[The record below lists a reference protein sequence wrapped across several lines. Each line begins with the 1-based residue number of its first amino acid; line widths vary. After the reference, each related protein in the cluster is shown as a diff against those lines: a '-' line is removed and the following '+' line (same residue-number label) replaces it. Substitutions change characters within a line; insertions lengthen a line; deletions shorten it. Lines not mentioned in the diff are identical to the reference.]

1 MKYNCKINFQFF
13 QDIDLFSRKLELYYN
28 GKPRK
33 TSRIGF
39 IFTLIYISIF
49 LTIFLYNLKKMI
61 SKNNGTFYVTYTYEN
76 EPPSIKL
83 SSEKFYGGF
92 ALENHETYDNF
103 IDETIYY
110 PKAYYKRAV
119 RHGKNCE
126 WFVKELELEKCRLEK
141 FGSFYRD
148 KFKGKALN
156 NLYCFK
162 EVNETLMGHFSY
174 DNYSLFFISFFPCV
188 NTSENNNK
196 CKPIEVID
204 YYLKDTF
211 ISFQMQD
218 IELTPQNYNSPALQR
233 DKDFYSKIGKKLFQ
247 EIHAFFQVVN
257 IETETD
263 FIGFNHFHSFK
274 TETFL
279 KYDSISILSNFAE
292 RNIYETGESF
302 CEVSLKLSDKVLT
315 QRRTYTKLLEI
326 LGNIGGLMEVVFS
339 VFRIISSFPT
349 KILYEEALVNKLFQ
363 FNLDTK
369 EISLINKEKRY
380 IKKNNFSYNQ
390 ISKLYNPLREQ
401 SPNINKKKDI
411 INQSKNEGS
420 IDLNKI
426 TNESF
431 LMIKSKN
438 KNIRNI
444 ASLNKYEKSK
454 NKEKLSQNKLIKN
467 NDRNPF
473 DKNDIKIFNFNM
485 SFKNYNKE
493 KDKNNAKIKEKRRI
507 IRKIKINR
515 VYIYFCFCC
524 TRKRKNMQNVLLDEG
539 MKLIKERLDLLNLFR
554 TIYQEEKINLNFATT
569 EYIKMSDECK
579 KKIEDIHNSFYNI

>member
-1 MKYNCKINFQFF
+1 MKNKCKIDYFF
-13 QDIDLFSRKLELYYN
+13 IRDIDMFGRKLKLYYN
-28 GKPRK
+28 GKARK
-33 TSRIGF
+33 TSWIG
-39 IFTLIYISIF
+39 IFFTFLYMSIF
-49 LTIFLYNLKKMI
+49 LAFVIYKLKRVMNKTD
-61 SKNNGTFYVTYTYEN
+61 GTFYDTYTFTQ
-76 EPPSIKL
+76 EPSYVKL
-83 SSEKFYGGF
+83 SNENFYGGF
-92 ALENHETYDNF
+92 GIENPETYDSF
-103 IDETIYY
+103 IDETIYF
-110 PKAYYKRAV
+110 PKAYFKKAE
-119 RHGKNCE
+119 RHGNNWE
-126 WFVKELELEKCRLEK
+126 WSAKELELERCQLEK
-141 FGSFYRD
+141 FGSLYRE
-148 KFKGKALN
+148 KFKRKPLSN
-156 NLYCFK
+156 FYCFK
-162 EVNETLMGHFSY
+162 EMNETLIGSFSY

-204 YYLKDTF
+204 YYLQDTF

-233 DKDFYSKIGKKLFQ
+233 DKDFYAKIGKKIFQ
-247 EIHAFFQVVN
+247 EIHAFFQIVN

-263 FIGFNHFHSFK
+263 FIGLNNFHSYK

-279 KYDSISILSNFAE
+279 KYDSVSILSVFAE

-454 NKEKLSQNKLIKN
+454 NKEKLSQNKLIN
-467 NDRNPF
+467 GNDRNLF

-485 SFKNYNKE
+485 NFKNYNKE